1 MEVLSLY
8 FTCILT
14 VVKRQL
20 PPQKLP
26 TNIQKD
32 IDKILDPRVLLEAG
46 FNIDG
51 ALYRAIIKHVCEKRE
66 DNVTLTSLYPPLFPQ
81 TWRNAQIMM
90 RARHKIYDF
99 WYVEHPDIKFDSGR
113 GLHLLFLFKFSRVQ
127 RVEALAWK
135 LC

>member
-14 VVKRQL
+14 VVKKRL

-46 FNIDG
+46 FNIDR
-51 ALYRAIIKHVCEKRE
+51 ALYHAIIKHVCEE
-66 DNVTLTSLYPPLFPQ
+66 S
-81 TWRNAQIMM
+81 
-90 RARHKIYDF
+90 
-99 WYVEHPDIKFDSGR
+99 
-113 GLHLLFLFKFSRVQ
+113 
-127 RVEALAWK
+127 
-135 LC
+135 